1 MSVSFN
7 SVCMATYNGERF
19 IIEQLR
25 SILKQISQEDEL
37 VISDDGSTDQTIS
50 LIESFNDPRIRL
62 FTGNSF
68 RDPIKNFQ
76 YALQQCRGDII
87 FLSDQDDVWMD
98 HKYSTLLLQLKNYDL
113 VISDSQIVDEQLNIL
128 HPSFF
133 NYFKSGK
140 GIVKNMIKS
149 SYYGSCMAF
158 SRKVL
163 VSSLPFPDT
172 KEIGHDL
179 WIGLVAELKYS
190 VLFYK
195 EPLVKYR
202 RHNNAFTPETVGKS
216 KRKISQ
222 MIYGRIIMCKEVVKF
237 LIKNLK

>member
-1 MSVSFN
+1 MEPVSFN

-25 SILKQISQEDEL
+25 SILKQIQPEDEV
-37 VISDDGSTDQTIS
+37 VISDDGSTDQTVQLIKS
-50 LIESFNDPRIRL
+50 LHDPRIRL
-62 FTGNSF
+62 FTGNTF
-68 RDPIKNFQ
+68 RDPIRNFQ
-76 YALQQCRGDII
+76 HALEQCRGEMI

-98 HKYSTLLLQLKNYDL
+98 HKYSSMLQKLKSYDL
-113 VISDSQIVDEQLNIL
+113 VISDSEIVDEQLNLL

-133 NYFKSGK
+133 SYFKSGK
-140 GIVKNMIKS
+140 GVLKNMIKS

-158 SRKVL
+158 NRKVL

-179 WIGLVAELKYS
+179 WLGLVAELKYT
-190 VLFYK
+190 VLFYH
-195 EPLVKYR
+195 EPLIRYR
-202 RHNNAFTPETVGKS
+202 RHDSAFTPEIVGKS

-222 MIYGRIIMCKEVVKF
+222 MIYGRIIMCREVLKF
-237 LIKNLK
+237 LIKKS

>member
-1 MSVSFN
+1 MSATFN

-19 IIEQLR
+19 IVEQLN
-25 SILKQISQEDEL
+25 SILKQIRQEDEV
-37 VISDDGSTDQTIS
+37 VITDDGSTDRTVE
-50 LIESFNDPRIRL
+50 LIRNIHDPRIRL
-62 FTGNSF
+62 LTGNDF
-68 RDPIKNFQ
+68 KDPIKNFQ
-76 YALQQCRGDII
+76 HGLEHCKGEYI

-98 HKYSTLLLQLKNYDL
+98 HKYSTMLEKLKDYDL

-133 NYFKSGK
+133 SYFKSGK
-140 GIVKNMIKS
+140 GVLKNMLKS

-158 SRKVL
+158 NRKVL

-179 WIGLVAELKYS
+179 WLGLVAELRYS

-195 EPLVKYR
+195 ESLVKYR
-202 RHNNAFTPETVGKS
+202 RHDSAFTPETVGKS

-222 MIYGRIIMCKEVVKF
+222 MIYGRIIMCKEIVKF
-237 LIKNLK
+237 LIKNPK